1 MIKGVIMSIYRNLQ
15 KSAAILVITVAASI
29 VTPAAAQI
37 VHNNSVVIDGSLCVG
52 LDCAAGISFGFDT
65 EILKENNL
73 RILFDDTSSAGSFP
87 NVDWR
92 LIANDSSNGGANKF
106 SIQNVTDNRIPFTI
120 RSGARTNS
128 LVVDDQGQIGIGTIN
143 AAVNLHVITGNT
155 PTLRL
160 EQDGSSGF
168 APQSWDIAGNETNFF
183 IRDVTGGSTLPF
195 RIRPGAPTSAI
206 LIDGDGDVGIGTSS
220 PDATLD
226 IEAGSDDASIILT
239 QTGAVDQKW
248 EFRNKQATGNLNIAN
263 LTTGNTPIKV
273 DNDAAN
279 NLLKLGDNVSAST
292 VYIAGDLV
300 VTGDC
305 TETDGACADY
315 VFAPDYEKM
324 TLTELKTFIETNKHL
339 PNVPSQA
346 EMMKNGVSLTNMSG
360 RLLEKVEEL
369 VLYTIEQD
377 EKIDALE
384 AELRTLQSTEARLTA
399 LEMRLEE

>member
-1 MIKGVIMSIYRNLQ
+1 MSIYRNLQ
-15 KSAAILVITVAASI
+15 KSAAILVFTAAASI
-29 VTPAAAQI
+29 ATPAAAQL
-37 VHNNSVVIDGSLCVG
+37 VHNSDVVIDGSLCVG
-52 LDCAAGISFGFDT
+52 LDCAAGITFGFDT

-73 RILFDDTSSAGSFP
+73 RILFDDTSAAASFP

-92 LIANDSSNGGANKF
+92 LIANDSANGGANKF

-143 AAVNLHVITGNT
+143 AAVNIHVITGNT
-155 PTLRL
+155 ATLRL

-168 APQSWDIAGNETNFF
+168 APQTWDVAGNETNFF

-206 LIDGDGDVGIGTSS
+206 LIEAGGNVGMGTSN
-220 PDATLD
+220 P
-226 IEAGSDDASIILT
+226 EASLHIKETSDDASIVFE
-239 QTGAVDQKW
+239 QTGTVDQKW
-248 EFRNKQATGNLNIAN
+248 EFRNKQATGNLNVAN
-263 LTTGNTPIKV
+263 ITTGNTPIKI
-273 DNDAAN
+273 DSDAAN

-315 VFAPDYEKM
+315 VFAPDYNK
-324 TLTELKTFIETNKHL
+324 LSLAELKSFVETNRHL
-339 PNVPSQA
+339 PNVPSEA

-384 AELRTLQSTEARLTA
+384 AELSTLKSTEARLTA
-399 LEMRLEE
+399 LEKRLEE